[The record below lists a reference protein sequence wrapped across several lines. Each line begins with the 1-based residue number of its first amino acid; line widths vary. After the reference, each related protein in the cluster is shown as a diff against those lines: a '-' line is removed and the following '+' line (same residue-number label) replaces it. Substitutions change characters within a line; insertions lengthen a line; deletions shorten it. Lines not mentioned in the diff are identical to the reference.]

1 MNLNGH
7 EVRKASLE
15 VDGVDPT
22 DYPDFCDAYFCYAE
36 YTNGIPL
43 TDDELEQLE
52 DILALLADLQSE
64 WSWKRGSG
72 PAKNDYDMERID
84 VAMKAIS
91 EELQKPCYN
100 V

>member
-36 YTNGIPL
+36 YTNSIPL
-43 TDDELEQLE
+43 TDDELEQLTDE
-52 DILALLADLQSE
+52 NGDVVHEIAYESLL
-64 WSWKRGSG
+64 
-72 PAKNDYDMERID
+72 
-84 VAMKAIS
+84 
-91 EELQKPCYN
+91 
-100 V
+100 

>member
-22 DYPDFCDAYFCYAE
+22 DCPDFCDAYFCYAE

-43 TDDELEQLE
+43 TDDELEQLTE
-52 DILALLADLQSE
+52 DNGDVVHELAYESFL
-64 WSWKRGSG
+64 
-72 PAKNDYDMERID
+72 
-84 VAMKAIS
+84 
-91 EELQKPCYN
+91 
-100 V
+100 